1 MSKHSRFNT
10 STKRVEL
17 YEGANSKDLLIEEL
31 TKENERLKKE
41 VAELREKAGQVVL
54 DKDQSKEE
62 EEIIETGG
70 NNV

>member
-17 YEGANSKDLLIEEL
+17 YDGANSKDLLIAEL
-31 TKENERLKKE
+31 TRENERLKKE
-41 VAELREKAGQVVL
+41 VAELREKAGQQIL
-54 DKDQSKEE
+54 DQDNSKD

>member
-1 MSKHSRFNT
+1 M
-10 STKRVEL
+10 EL
-17 YEGANSKDLLIEEL
+17 YHVD
-31 TKENERLKKE
+31 ERLKKE

-54 DKDQSKEE
+54 DKDRSKEE